1 MSNRS
6 KSRTKNTSLIH
17 NEVKLIHHSKKKVSR
32 LSLLNDLLLSSEFF
46 RQYSKR
52 KAKTPHKNNTT
63 RNKKLPISITS
74 KECNILP
81 CISPTEPILN
91 QRSSKRSKSCKI
103 LDMFFP
109 PIHMLFVNPVTAFN
123 AYVNAFPLLIFDK
136 QS

>member
-52 KAKTPHKNNTT
+52 KTKTPHKNNTT

-74 KECNILP
+74 KGNSTKPPNTTKHSDDCNLLHQIHKRQIKHHKATSL
-81 CISPTEPILN
+81 IKAKGN
-91 QRSSKRSKSCKI
+91 SKG
-103 LDMFFP
+103 
-109 PIHMLFVNPVTAFN
+109 N
-123 AYVNAFPLLIFDK
+123 
-136 QS
+136 